1 MWGGGEERGE
11 GGEVGDRMTGNE
23 TKEGGLSRLYKASY
37 AKLRHVEFKLQTG
50 SQREASSK
58 GKR

>member
-1 MWGGGEERGE
+1 MGVEAGEEGE

-23 TKEGGLSRLYKASY
+23 TKEGGLRRLYKASY
-37 AKLRHVEFKLQTG
+37 NKLRHVEFSLQTG
-50 SQREASSK
+50 SQREAPSK